1 MFRSVNA
8 LDYMTAQPVVVKPD
22 TNIFHVIHEIIVHK
36 VSGASVVDENKNL
49 VGVISEID
57 CLRAILDGSYYNQ
70 VDGTAAD
77 FMTVEVETVST
88 PIDILAVATRMVAN
102 QRRRIPVVENGKFVG
117 QLSVRSILKAIKDF
131 DMPED
136 KTER

>member
-22 TNIFHVIHEIIVHK
+22 TNIFNVIHEIIVHK
-36 VSGASVVDENKNL
+36 VSGASVVDENKKL

-102 QRRRIPVVENGKFVG
+102 QRRRIPVVENGKFIG

-131 DMPED
+131 DVPED
-136 KTER
+136 KSER

>member
-22 TNIFHVIHEIIVHK
+22 TNIFNVIHEIIVHK
-36 VSGASVVDENKNL
+36 VSGASVVDENKKL

-70 VDGTAAD
+70 VGGTAAD
-77 FMTVEVETVST
+77 FMTAEVETVST

-102 QRRRIPVVENGKFVG
+102 QRRRIPVGENGKFIG

-131 DMPED
+131 DVPED

>member
-22 TNIFHVIHEIIVHK
+22 TNIFNVIHEIIVHK
-36 VSGASVVDENKNL
+36 VSGASVVDENKKL

-77 FMTVEVETVST
+77 FMTAEVETVST

-102 QRRRIPVVENGKFVG
+102 QRRRIPVVENGKFIG

-131 DMPED
+131 DVPED
-136 KTER
+136 KSER

>member
-22 TNIFHVIHEIIVHK
+22 TNIFNVIHEIIVHK
-36 VSGASVVDENKNL
+36 VSGASVVDENKKL

-77 FMTVEVETVST
+77 FMTAEVETVST

-131 DMPED
+131 DVPED